1 MAHARR
7 VPGVSPE
14 SVKSISGSRIERRQ
28 LPGLQVSHAPISQED
43 FADLIEYLHH
53 DSWRCD
59 YYAKCHCGLDDLT
72 DKLGLPRVPRTNPN
86 QAAMAKDE

>member
-1 MAHARR
+1 MAHTRR

-14 SVKSISGSRIERRQ
+14 SVKSISGEPIREGG
-28 LPGLQVSHAPISQED
+28 LPGLQPSYAP
-43 FADLIEYLHH
+43 LLEYLHH

-72 DKLGLPRVPRTNPN
+72 DKLGLPRVRRTDPRPDPV
-86 QAAMAKDE
+86 KE